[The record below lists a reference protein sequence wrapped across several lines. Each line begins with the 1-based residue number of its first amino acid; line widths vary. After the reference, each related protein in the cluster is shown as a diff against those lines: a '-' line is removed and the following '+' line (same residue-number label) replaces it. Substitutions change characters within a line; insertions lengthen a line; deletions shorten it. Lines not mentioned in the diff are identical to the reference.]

1 MDPAP
6 ARPCRG
12 RAPPRP
18 RRRTAHTWLAARR
31 SGEVGEASVSEAIAR
46 RVALLKSKHPRVRGR
61 GSPVPWHGNGTLG
74 FRPLQQRCDGMS
86 SSVLHQRLTELRESR
101 LVERDAGDGYRLTP
115 LGEGACEELRGLHHW
130 AEGWAAELAR
140 VLPDR
145 PAPAS

>member
-1 MDPAP
+1 M
-6 ARPCRG
+6 
-12 RAPPRP
+12 RAYVRK
-18 RRRTAHTWLAARR
+18 R
-31 SGEVGEASVSEAIAR
+31 AIGWAL
-46 RVALLKSKHPRVRGR
+46 RVLWELRD
-61 GSPVPWHGNGTLG
+61 GTLG

-130 AEGWAAELAR
+130 AEGWATELDR

-145 PAPAS
+145 PDPAS